1 MLMPARK
8 KRAIEPKAPTKRRQT
23 GRTAAPRQE
32 TDVLASLPDFHRSI
46 LDHVPQNIYCT
57 DLKGRVI
64 YANQRYCKA
73 IGKPLKRILGKTAY
87 DFFPKALADKYAR
100 DDRRVIRT
108 GQTLD
113 LEEVNQRPRHEAL
126 HVRVVKAP
134 LRDRRGRIVGV
145 QGTFWD
151 VTAQR
156 RVAAQT
162 AEQAQILRTLLDT
175 VPDYIYF
182 KDLQSRFILNSRA
195 HLGLLGL
202 TDQADAVG
210 KTDRDFFVRERATQ
224 FRRDE
229 MEVLRT
235 GRAIVGKEEK
245 VARPNGKVV
254 WNSTTK
260 MPWRDAEGRIAGTM
274 GISRDI
280 TDRKQTEN
288 LLYQRAF
295 YDPLTE
301 LPNRA
306 LFMDRLAYFFHRA
319 ERNPERHFA
328 VLFLD
333 LDRFKSINDSLG
345 HEAGDAL
352 LIATAQKLKCC
363 LRPGDTVARLGG
375 DEFTVL
381 LEEVHGIGDAV
392 RVAKRILASLAE
404 PVPVK
409 GTEVF
414 STVSIGVALSSAAY
428 KRPEDLLRDADTA
441 MYGAKAHGRSRY
453 EVFDRAMHDRAVM
466 LLETE
471 TDLRRALDRGE
482 FCIHYQPVVRLED
495 RRVLGF
501 EALVRW
507 NHPQRGLLLPDQFIA
522 LAEELGLL
530 GPIGLWVL
538 REACQQTREW
548 QKRYPADPPLRIGV
562 NVSSRQLQQK
572 GFLEQVRQT
581 LKETGLAPG
590 SLTLEVTEKTL
601 LENLKSTAAVLAQ
614 LRRLNIQVHIDD
626 FGTDYLLLR
635 RLGQYPADTLKIDP
649 SFVRNIGTDAVHA
662 EVMSTIVRLAQSL
675 GMKVMAEGVETDAQ
689 LKGLRDA
696 ECGSAQG
703 FLFSKAVEAV
713 AAEAFLTH
721 GGIFSKRGLSKKKA
735 T

>member
-1 MLMPARK
+1 MPASK
-8 KRAIEPKAPTKRRQT
+8 KRALKPKAPKKRRPT
-23 GRTAAPRQE
+23 GRTTVPRQE
-32 TDVLASLPDFHRSI
+32 TDLLASLPGFHRDI
-46 LDHVPQNIYCT
+46 LDHVPQNVYCI
-57 DLKGRVI
+57 DLKGRVT
-64 YANQRYCKA
+64 YANKLYCKT
-73 IGKPLKRILGKTAY
+73 IGKPLKRILGKTGY

-108 GQTLD
+108 GETLEI
-113 LEEVNQRPRHEAL
+113 EEVNQSPRREAVY
-126 HVRVVKAP
+126 VRVVKTP
-134 LRDRRGRIVGV
+134 LRDRRGKVVGV

-151 VTAQR
+151 VTSQR

-182 KDLQSRFILNSRA
+182 KDLRSRFILNSRA

-210 KTDRDFFVRERATQ
+210 KTDLNFFVRERATQ

-245 VARPNGKVV
+245 AARPGGKVV

-280 TDRKQTEN
+280 TDRKQTED
-288 LLYQRAF
+288 LLYRRAF

-319 ERNPERHFA
+319 ERNPEKHFA

-333 LDRFKSINDSLG
+333 LDRFKSVNDSLG

-352 LIATAQKLKCC
+352 LIATAQKLKGC

-381 LEEVHGIGDAV
+381 LEEVHGIADAV
-392 RVAKRILASLAE
+392 RVAKRILESLAE

-414 STVSIGVALSSAAY
+414 STVSIGVALSSSAY

-538 REACQQTREW
+538 REACRRTRDW

-572 GFLEQVRQT
+572 GFLDQVRQT
-581 LKETGLAPG
+581 LKETGLAPD

-626 FGTDYLLLR
+626 FGTDYLLLQ

-689 LKGLRDA
+689 LRGLRDA
-696 ECGSAQG
+696 DCGSAQG
-703 FLFSKAVEAV
+703 FLFSKAVEAA
-713 AAEAFLTH
+713 AAEAFLRH
-721 GGIFSKRGLSKKKA
+721 GGVFDKRALSKKKA